1 MSISIIATKESDRK
15 RIASAVVRDAIV
27 NARELPAVRRGF
39 DCMTS
44 GARSLLVKYPE
55 NTKERR
61 ELIARINEFIRLPDV
76 KMMDFN
82 ILSYVSHRL
91 SNNLDATDFFQNRM
105 SRSAEKVL
113 LYARTNFKFKDNNEK
128 DEELY

>member
-1 MSISIIATKESDRK
+1 MSISIIATKEPARK
-15 RIASAVVRDAIV
+15 RIAWSVVREAIV
-27 NARELPAVRRGF
+27 NAKELPAVRRGF
-39 DCMTS
+39 DCLTS
-44 GARSLLVKYPE
+44 SGRSFLVKYPE
-55 NTKERR
+55 NAKERR
-61 ELIARINEFIRLPDV
+61 ELIARINEFIRLPDI

-82 ILSYVSHRL
+82 ILSYVAHRL
-91 SNNLDATDFFQNRM
+91 TNGLDATDFFQNRT

>member
-1 MSISIIATKESDRK
+1 MSISIIETKESDRK
-15 RIASAVVRDAIV
+15 RIASAVIRDAIV
-27 NARELPAVRRGF
+27 NARELPAARRGF

-55 NTKERR
+55 NRKDRC
-61 ELIARINEFIRLPDV
+61 ELVARINEFIRLPDV

-82 ILSYVSHRL
+82 ILSYVAHRL
-91 SNNLDATDFFQNRM
+91 TNNLDATDFFQNRM
-105 SRSAEKVL
+105 SRSTENVL